1 MKAAGQGRV
10 KEFCGAGNG
19 GRKIHPT
26 KRWAAGCYGLRLPL
40 KTAATFAHSLNS
52 GTPSQRTHLVAA
64 LAALLVAGGV
74 LAAGLEWCR
83 GVERGYVHELAADFS
98 DSKLQGAA
106 LQKAAFAEDDLL
118 ILYGSSELTQNVPT
132 SAEQF
137 FRDYPTGFRVFPVG
151 KHGTAAL
158 SMLQKV
164 AAVGPGIAGR
174 KVAHSISP
182 GFFFEEIFDPGQYAG
197 NFSAMQAYELAF
209 SRHLSPE
216 LKRDVARRMLA
227 FPQTLEDDWLLGA
240 ALERLAGDTATDRAL
255 YSFLCP
261 LGYLNN
267 AIGRAQDH
275 VEATLHILDEEDA
288 PDAPGSL
295 RQRVRIA
302 PNWSRLVKSTAQMV
316 HGVVEAKRKQARKLR
331 PKGSR
336 DKVFLE
342 RVGKAREW
350 TDAEL
355 LLRTFQELNAKP
367 LLLCMPIED
376 VRLEAAGLSPAA
388 RDVFIERL
396 KGLAKAYNF
405 PLLTFREH
413 ESDAGFLSDFFDH
426 LSAKG
431 WIYYDRALD
440 DFYHDRPLN
449 TAPPAEPPSIP

>member
-74 LAAGLEWCR
+74 LAAGLEWCQ

-197 NFSAMQAYELAF
+197 TFSAMQAYELAF

-288 PDAPGSL
+288 PDAPGSP

-302 PNWSRLVKSTAQMV
+302 PNWSRLVKSSAQMV
-316 HGVVEAKRKQARKLR
+316 HGVVEAKRKQARKVR
-331 PKGSR
+331 PKSSR

>member
-1 MKAAGQGRV
+1 MP
-10 KEFCGAGNG
+10 F
-19 GRKIHPT
+19 HP
-26 KRWAAGCYGLRLPL
+26 RRPL
-40 KTAATFAHSLNS
+40 SPFSRRS
-52 GTPSQRTHLVAA
+52 HLTAA
-64 LAALLVAGGV
+64 LAALFIAGGA
-74 LAAGLEWCR
+74 LAAGLKWCHR
-83 GVERGYVHELAADFS
+83 VERGYVHELAADFS
-98 DSKLQGAA
+98 DSKLHGAA

-158 SMLQKV
+158 AMLQKV
-164 AAVGPGIAGR
+164 AAVGPGISGR
-174 KVAHSISP
+174 KVAHSFSP

-209 SRHLSPE
+209 SRHLSRE

-227 FPQTLEDDWLLGA
+227 FPQTLEDEWLLET
-240 ALERLAGDTATDRAL
+240 ALERLAGDTTADRAL
-255 YSFLCP
+255 YGLLCP

-267 AIGRAQDH
+267 AIKRAQDH
-275 VEATLHILDEEDA
+275 AEATLHVLEEDDA
-288 PDAPGSL
+288 PDASGSL
-295 RQRVRIA
+295 RRRARLA
-302 PNWSRLVKSTAQMV
+302 PNWSRLVKGSANVV
-316 HGVVEAKRKQARKLR
+316 HGIVESKRKQAKKVR
-331 PKGSR
+331 PKSSR

-355 LLRTFQELNAKP
+355 LLRTFKELKAKP

-376 VRLEAAGLSPAA
+376 IRLEAAGLSPSA
-388 RDVFIERL
+388 RDVFIKRL
-396 KGLAKAYNF
+396 NGLAKAYDF

-413 ESDAGFLSDFFDH
+413 ESDPGFLSDFFDH
-426 LSAKG
+426 LSVKG

-440 DFYHDRPLN
+440 DFFHDRPPN
-449 TAPPAEPPSIP
+449 TAPTPEPSPIP